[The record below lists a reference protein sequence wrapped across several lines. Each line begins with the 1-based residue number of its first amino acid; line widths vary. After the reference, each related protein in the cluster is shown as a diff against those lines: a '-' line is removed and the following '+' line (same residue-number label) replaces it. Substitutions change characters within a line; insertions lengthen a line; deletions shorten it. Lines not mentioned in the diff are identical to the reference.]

1 MANKIIIKRSSVA
14 GKIPLATDLEVG
26 ELAVNLVD
34 KVLFTKNASGDVVP
48 LDQDVDYYIK
58 ASSAITKG
66 QVVMFTGAV
75 GASGNL
81 TGAPATGLTA
91 ETAYAVMGIAAA
103 DIALNDWGYV
113 TAFGNVKGVDTSA
126 FSDGQILYLNPS
138 VAGGLTTTIPTAPNP
153 KVQVCAVASAA
164 SNGTLVV
171 RPTFGGK
178 LGQFEGDVQITSPTS
193 GDALVWDGSKWVN
206 SQVTGYVDADVDAH
220 LNTATATAG
229 QVLSWTGSDYDWVDQ
244 NGGGGGAV
252 NGVFYENDQTVN
264 TSYTITTNKNAMSA
278 GPITIASGVTV
289 TIPSGSSW
297 LVL

>member
-48 LDQDVDYYIK
+48 L
-58 ASSAITKG
+58 
-66 QVVMFTGAV
+66 
-75 GASGNL
+75 
-81 TGAPATGLTA
+81 
-91 ETAYAVMGIAAA
+91 
-103 DIALNDWGYV
+103 
-113 TAFGNVKGVDTSA
+113 
-126 FSDGQILYLNPS
+126 
-138 VAGGLTTTIPTAPNP
+138 
-153 KVQVCAVASAA
+153 
-164 SNGTLVV
+164 
-171 RPTFGGK
+171 
-178 LGQFEGDVQITSPTS
+178 
-193 GDALVWDGSKWVN
+193 
-206 SQVTGYVDADVDAH
+206 
-220 LNTATATAG
+220 
-229 QVLSWTGSDYDWVDQ
+229 DQ